1 MPASLPADKPEAE
14 AGAGAETETYYW
26 NQTKQIISHCYMR
39 RVLLHS
45 FNLMWSLTK

>member
-14 AGAGAETETYYW
+14 AVAAAETYYW

-45 FNLMWSLTK
+45 FNLMWSLPK